1 MAAAA
6 EQDLAI
12 QGIIRAV
19 TVVQVVVVA
28 VQMVGRPETLVGQEV
43 RDIMVGAVLSI
54 ILQML
59 VVVVAVR
66 GLLARMPLILRLAE
80 PVVREYLHTLIYL
93 LPPMLVLI

>member
-66 GLLARMPLILRLAE
+66 GRLARLTLIRGLAE

-93 LPPMLVLI
+93 LPPMMVLI